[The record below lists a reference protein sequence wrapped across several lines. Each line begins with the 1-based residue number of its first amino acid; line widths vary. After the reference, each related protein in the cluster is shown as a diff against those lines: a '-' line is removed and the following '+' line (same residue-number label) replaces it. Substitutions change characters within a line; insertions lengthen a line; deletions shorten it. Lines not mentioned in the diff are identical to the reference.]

1 MLKSLQAGR
10 GLAALS
16 VVAFHLHG
24 STILPLAGRSRLA
37 DLSAHGNAGVP
48 FFFVLSG
55 FIIALTH
62 AKDIGKPE
70 QLRRFLGNRVRR
82 VYPTYWLYTAVTLGA
97 AMICGGD
104 VPIPAGPGDWFSTL
118 TLVRVTDGATPLTVA
133 WTLFYEIAF
142 YALFGVLILSRQA
155 GALLFGCWWAV
166 IVALHQYASPTS
178 PVGVWTS
185 MVCMNF
191 FVGMAACWL
200 HSRLR
205 PGLAWALLGVGIVGL
220 CLCGVWVDHGLSAQ
234 GFEFFVALACG
245 LAICGLASIET
256 RTPPNFGWLGLVGD
270 ASYTL
275 YLVHGHLTPFILKL
289 MLEVGLFG
297 WLSADAIFIISLL
310 ATVAVSLALYL
321 AVEKPLARWRKSP
334 PRRATRAPAIASRPA
349 PDRSP
354 G

>member
-10 GLAALS
+10 GLAAIS

-24 STILPLAGRSRLA
+24 STVLPLAGRSRLA
-37 DLSAHGNAGVP
+37 ELSAHGNAGVP

-70 QLRRFLGNRVRR
+70 QLGRYLGNRARR
-82 VYPTYWLYTAVTLGA
+82 LYPIYWLYTAIMVAAVT
-97 AMICGGD
+97 ICGGD
-104 VPIPAGPGDWFSTL
+104 VQMPHSVGDWFSTV
-118 TLVRVTDGATPLTVA
+118 TLVRITGTPTPLSVA

-142 YALFGVLILSRQA
+142 YVLFAVLILSRRI
-155 GALLFGCWWAV
+155 GALLFACWWAV
-166 IVALHQYASPTS
+166 IVAVHQYASPTS

-200 HSRLR
+200 HSRLK
-205 PGLAWALLGVGIVGL
+205 PPAAWILLGAGLIGL
-220 CLCGVWVDHGLSAQ
+220 CLCGGFVGHGLSTP

-245 LAICGLASIET
+245 LAICGVASIET
-256 RTPPNFGWLGLVGD
+256 RTPLNFGWLAVIGD

-289 MLEVGLFG
+289 MREAGLFG
-297 WLSADAIFIISLL
+297 WLSADSIFIISLL
-310 ATVAVSLALYL
+310 ATVAVSVALYL
-321 AVEKPLARWRKSP
+321 AVEKPLARWQKSSS
-334 PRRATRAPAIASRPA
+334 RSTRPAPALARPA
-349 PDRSP
+349 PDSSTS
-354 G
+354 